1 MLNMYDT
8 KSAVKIAFL
17 SHMTLQ
23 PTKNDVAPCSPVKCD
38 SLKPVFDATEYN
50 KMLCLHIS

>member
-8 KSAVKIAFL
+8 KSAVKMAFL

-23 PTKNDVAPCSPVKCD
+23 PTKNDAASCSPVKCD
-38 SLKPVFDATEYN
+38 SLKPVFDVTEYN
-50 KMLCLHIS
+50 